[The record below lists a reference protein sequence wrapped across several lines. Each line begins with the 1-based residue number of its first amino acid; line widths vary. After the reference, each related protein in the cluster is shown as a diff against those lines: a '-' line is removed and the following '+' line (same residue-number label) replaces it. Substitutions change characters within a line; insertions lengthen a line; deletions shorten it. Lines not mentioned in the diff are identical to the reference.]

1 MTNDERM
8 GALFKDYAQTRAS
21 HIRDQLVE
29 SYLPLAKAV
38 ARRFEGRGIETED
51 LQQVASMALV
61 KAVERFDVD
70 RGFRFVTYA
79 VPTIAGDVR
88 NYIRDKTGSLRMPRD
103 MRQKLYHMQQVR
115 ERFEVENLREPSAR
129 ELAEAMKITPDE
141 LLMLL
146 DMRRQTDV
154 VSLDAPVSDE
164 HAAEIGTLLGTEDKG
179 FDQVER
185 SEWMNW
191 IYSKVDEKERKL
203 LTLRYRERLGQRE
216 VAKQLG
222 VSQMQVSRMER
233 RVLKR
238 LRAIEE
244 SGA

>member
-1 MTNDERM
+1 MTNEERM
-8 GALFKDYAQTRAS
+8 GALFDEYAQTRAV

-29 SYLPLAKAV
+29 GYLPLAKAV
-38 ARRFEGRGIETED
+38 ARRFEGRGIETDD
-51 LQQVASMALV
+51 LQQVASIALV
-61 KAVERFDVD
+61 KAVERFDVE

-88 NYIRDKTGSLRMPRD
+88 NYIRDKTGSMRVPRD
-103 MRQKLYHMQQVR
+103 LRTKLYHMQLAR
-115 ERFEVENLREPSAR
+115 EQFERKYLREPSAR
-129 ELAEAMKITPDE
+129 ELAQAMQITPDE

-146 DMRRQTDV
+146 DMRRQTDT
-154 VSLDAPVSDE
+154 VSLDAPVSED
-164 HAAEIGTLLGTEDKG
+164 HTAEIGTMLGVEDKG
-179 FDQVER
+179 YEQVD
-185 SEWMNW
+185 SSQWMNW

-203 LTLRYRERLGQRE
+203 LTLRYTQRLGQRE